1 MKFLVTN
8 DDGIFA
14 PGVAALI
21 EVLQHFGEIY
31 VVCPDQERSAIS
43 HSITLRQPLKAS
55 TVSLFGNNV
64 HAWAVNGTPA
74 DCVKLGL
81 EVLMKDTPDFVV
93 SGINIGPNLGRDVY
107 YSGTMAAAAEASLF
121 NIPSIAVSLDRL
133 NHKGIDFQ
141 IPKRLFYQ
149 VIESLLGNKIPQG
162 VFVNV
167 NLPYLKKEHCLGMA
181 VVPLDLTVN
190 RYKFVG
196 LNDPYGQ
203 VYYWLKDHLPQLANF
218 EKEGDYGKLR
228 AGYITV
234 TPLEGKVSQR
244 KNIRKFERWMN
255 TKLPP
260 KPKEEKIL

>member
-55 TVSLFGNNV
+55 PVKLFGGNV

-74 DCVKLGL
+74 DCVKLGMD
-81 EVLMKDTPDFVV
+81 VLMKEPPDFVV
-93 SGINIGPNLGRDVY
+93 SGMNIGPNLGRDVY
-107 YSGTMAAAAEASLF
+107 YSGTMAAAAEAALYQ
-121 NIPSIAVSLDRL
+121 IPAMAVSIDRL
-133 NHKGIDFQ
+133 EVKDLNFQ
-141 IPKRLFYQ
+141 VPKRLLYQ
-149 VIESLLGNKIPQG
+149 VLESLLANKIPDG

-167 NLPYLKKEHCLGMA
+167 NLPYVKKEYCRGIA
-181 VVPLDLTVN
+181 VAPLDLSVA
-190 RYKFVG
+190 RYRYVG
-196 LNDPYGQ
+196 LNDPYGN
-203 VYYWLKDHLPQLANF
+203 VYYWLKDRLQQLTEFDN
-218 EKEGDYGKLR
+218 EGDFAKLK

-244 KNIRKFERWMN
+244 KHLRKFERWLRAIPE
-255 TKLPP
+255 T
-260 KPKEEKIL
+260 KEETI